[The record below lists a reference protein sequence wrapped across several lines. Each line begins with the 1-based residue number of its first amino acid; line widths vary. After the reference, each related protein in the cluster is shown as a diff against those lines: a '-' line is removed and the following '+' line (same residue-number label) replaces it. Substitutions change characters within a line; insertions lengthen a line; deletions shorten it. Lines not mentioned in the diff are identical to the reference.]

1 MSNSQAFEI
10 KSNNGHF
17 ELRNS
22 SISSSLCFF
31 FLFSAINL
39 YFPIPDDSAVSS
51 LSTPFILYPF
61 NFLTTK
67 RRGSIRPT
75 TELLHAFH
83 SRSPPRRFDREK
95 RRRREGEKRE
105 REIFMPKWSAGSRDG
120 TPSESEQAVLLHTG
134 GRPRATRCR
143 TPTRIPVRTP
153 GHEKKTR
160 LPLTI
165 FFPQPHPDAH

>member
-17 ELRNS
+17 ELKNPS
-22 SISSSLCFF
+22 TSPSLCFF
-31 FLFSAINL
+31 FFSSAINL
-39 YFPIPDDSAVSS
+39 YFPIPDDFAVFPPSA
-51 LSTPFILYPF
+51 PFILYPF
-61 NFLTTK
+61 NFLM
-67 RRGSIRPT
+67 
-75 TELLHAFH
+75 A
-83 SRSPPRRFDREK
+83 
-95 RRRREGEKRE
+95 RRRDAARYGPRPSYSTRRSTREVHPEDLIGRKRKGER
-105 REIFMPKWSAGSRDG
+105 FMPTKWSAGSRDG

-143 TPTRIPVRTP
+143 TPARIPVRTP

-165 FFPQPHPDAH
+165 FFPQPHLDAH